1 MSRVT
6 VPLFVLGNSADHL
19 VPASHQRR
27 AYEAAAHNESRE
39 LHWVKGATHYYTG
52 QGQIERMA
60 EAVTTSITWLQK
72 HGLL

>member
-6 VPLFVLGNSADHL
+6 VPLFVLGNTADHL

-27 AYEAAAHNESRE
+27 AYDAAAHNPSRTM
-39 LHWVKGATHYYTG
+39 HWVKGATHYYTG
-52 QGQIERMA
+52 PGQLELMA
-60 EAVTTSITWLQK
+60 EAVNVATSWLNE